1 MADGQAAQQV
11 REITGQAGETAEQA
25 ELRATVA
32 RIAGK
37 FGGSYYAA
45 RAQAHESC
53 DELWQALA
61 EAGFVGVNIPAE
73 YGGGG
78 GGITELAIVCEQTA
92 AQGCPL
98 LLLLV
103 SSAISGEV
111 LARYGTPE
119 QKSTWLP
126 GIADGTGKVV
136 FAITEPDAGSNT
148 HRLTTTARLDGDEWV
163 LTGTKYYISGVDEA
177 AAILVVARIANTGEA
192 STGEASTGEVSTGGA
207 STERFGLFL
216 LPVDAPG
223 LSASPLPVD
232 AMLPERQF
240 TLHFDDIRLRPD
252 ALVGGDARAGENS
265 AGENSAGKHIDGL
278 AQVFHGLNP
287 ERITAA
293 ALCVGVARYALGR
306 AADYAR
312 TRTVW
317 DVPIGGHQGVAH
329 PLARAK
335 IETELA
341 ALMTSKAAWQHDHG
355 LAAGEAANM
364 AKYAAAEAAI
374 AAVDQA
380 IQTHGGNGLS
390 TEYGLVP
397 LWGIARLL
405 RIAPVNREMVLN
417 YVAQHTLH
425 LPRSY

>member
-1 MADGQAAQQV
+1 MADGQAAQQA
-11 REITGQAGETAEQA
+11 RETTGQAGETAEQA

-192 STGEASTGEVSTGGA
+192 STAGASTGGASRGGASTGGA
-207 STERFGLFL
+207 STGRFGLFL

-223 LSASPLPVD
+223 LAASPLPVD

-252 ALVGGDARAGENS
+252 ALVGGDEA
-265 AGENSAGKHIDGL
+265 GL